1 MKINAVFEGGGV
13 KGIAIV
19 GAVQAAEE
27 CGFQFNEVAGTSSG
41 AIIASLLAAGYTSEQ
56 LRQIILDT
64 PFIQFVNGRTTWL
77 GSSFRLLFKKG
88 LYSGDPIEQ
97 WIYQLLAK
105 KAVYTFADLPAL
117 KLRII
122 ASDISDGRLMVLPDD
137 LPLYNIDP
145 STFLISRAVRMSTSI
160 PYFFEPVLI
169 RKNKNDLPIYVVDGA
184 LLSNFPLWIFDRE
197 RLVSRQSRSIVPS
210 IGFQL
215 VGKLE
220 QVPRKIIGPISMFY
234 ALFATMMEAHDE
246 RYIEDHN
253 RYRTIKIP
261 TLGVRTTQF
270 DLSDEVSM
278 RLFESGYDAGMKFFR
293 NWSISSYQ
301 KDYTKHIIDERPRL
315 SSYD

>member
-1 MKINAVFEGGGV
+1 MLINAVFEGGGV

-19 GAVQAAEE
+19 GAIHAVEQY
-27 CGFQFNEVAGTSSG
+27 GFGFNELAGTSSG

-56 LRQIILDT
+56 IKQVILAT
-64 PFIQFVNGRTTWL
+64 PFQQFIQQKSRFWF
-77 GSSFRLLFKKG
+77 GSSIRLLVKKG
-88 LYSGDPIEQ
+88 LYSGDPLEQ
-97 WIYQLLAK
+97 WLYELLAK
-105 KAVYTFADLPAL
+105 KGIYTFSDLPPR

-137 LPLYNIDP
+137 LPRYDIDP

-169 RKNKNDLPIYVVDGA
+169 RKKKQLPIYVVDGA
-184 LLSNFPLWIFDRE
+184 LLSNFPLWIFDKE
-197 RLVSRQSRSIVPS
+197 HMDSDRQARAIIPS

-220 QVPRKIIGPISMFY
+220 QVPRRIIGPVTMFY
-234 ALFATMMEAHDE
+234 ALFSTMMEAHDE
-246 RYIEDHN
+246 RYIEDEN

-278 RLFESGYDAGMKFFR
+278 RLFESGYGAGKKFCEQ
-293 NWSISSYQ
+293 WSVSAYQ
-301 KDYTKHIIDERPRL
+301 KGFAKYVMTFKA
-315 SSYD
+315 

>member
-19 GAVQAAEE
+19 GAVHAVEE
-27 CGFQFNEVAGTSSG
+27 YGFEFNEVAGTSSG

-56 LRQIILDT
+56 LKQLILDT
-64 PFIQFVNGRTTWL
+64 PFQEFVKTKTKWIGP
-77 GSSFRLLFKKG
+77 SIRLLFKKG
-88 LYSGDPIEQ
+88 LYSGDPIER
-97 WIYQLLAK
+97 WIHELLAK
-105 KAVYTFADLPAL
+105 KGIYTFADLPDR

-122 ASDISDGRLMVLPDD
+122 ASDISDGRIMVLPDD
-137 LPLYNIDP
+137 LPLYDLDP
-145 STFLISRAVRMSTSI
+145 STFLVSRAVRMSASI

-169 RKNKNDLPIYVVDGA
+169 RRKKTLPIYIVDGG
-184 LLSNFPLWIFDRE
+184 LLSNFPLWIFDQEYMDATRH
-197 RLVSRQSRSIVPS
+197 SRTIVPT

-220 QVPRKIIGPISMFY
+220 QVPRRIAGPVTMFY

-270 DLSDEVSM
+270 ELSDEVSM
-278 RLFESGYDAGMKFFR
+278 RLFESGYGAGRKFIEQ
-293 NWSISSYQ
+293 WSISAYQ
-301 KDYTKHIIDERPRL
+301 KDFTKHVTTL
-315 SSYD
+315 KA

>member
-19 GAVQAAEE
+19 GAVHAAEE
-27 CGFQFNEVAGTSSG
+27 FGFEFNEVAGTSSG
-41 AIIASLLAAGYTSEQ
+41 AIIAALLAAGYTSDQ
-56 LRQIILDT
+56 LKQLILDT
-64 PFIQFVNGRTTWL
+64 PFQQFVKTKTRWL
-77 GSSFRLLFKKG
+77 GSSLRLLLKKG
-88 LYSGDPIEQ
+88 LYSGDPLEQ

-105 KAVYTFADLPAL
+105 KGIYTFADLPAR

-137 LPLYNIDP
+137 LPRYDIDP
-145 STFLISRAVRMSTSI
+145 STFLVSRAIRMSTSI

-169 RKNKNDLPIYVVDGA
+169 RRKKAPPIYVVDGG
-184 LLSNFPLWIFDRE
+184 LLSNFPLWIFDKE
-197 RLVSRQSRSIVPS
+197 YMNSDRLSRTIVPS

-220 QVPRKIIGPISMFY
+220 QVPRRIIGPVTMFY

-246 RYIEDHN
+246 RYIEEHN

-270 DLSDEVSM
+270 ELSDEVSM
-278 RLFESGYDAGMKFFR
+278 RLFESGYGAGRKFIEH
-293 NWSISSYQ
+293 WSISAYQ
-301 KDYTKHIIDERPRL
+301 KDFTKHVVTIKV
-315 SSYD
+315 

>member
-27 CGFQFNEVAGTSSG
+27 FGFEFNEVAGTSSG
-41 AIIASLLAAGYTSEQ
+41 AIIASLLAAGYTSQQIKQ
-56 LRQIILDT
+56 LILDT
-64 PFIQFVNGRTTWL
+64 PFQQFVKTKTHLL
-77 GSSFRLLFKKG
+77 GSTLHLLLKKG
-88 LYSGDPIEQ
+88 LYSGDPLEQ
-97 WIYQLLAK
+97 WVYQQLAK
-105 KAVYTFADLPAL
+105 KGIYTFADLPAR

-122 ASDISDGRLMVLPDD
+122 ASDISEGRLMVLPDD
-137 LPLYNIDP
+137 LPLYDIDP
-145 STFLISRAVRMSTSI
+145 STFLVSRAVRMSASI

-169 RKNKNDLPIYVVDGA
+169 RKKKATPIYIVDGG
-184 LLSNFPLWIFDRE
+184 LLSNFPLWIFDKEHMQSE
-197 RLVSRQSRSIVPS
+197 RLSRTIIPS

-220 QVPRKIIGPISMFY
+220 QVPRRIIGPITMFY

-278 RLFESGYDAGMKFFR
+278 RLFESGYGAGRKFIKQ
-293 NWSISSYQ
+293 WSISAYQ
-301 KDYTKHIIDERPRL
+301 KDFAKHVVTTKV
-315 SSYD
+315 